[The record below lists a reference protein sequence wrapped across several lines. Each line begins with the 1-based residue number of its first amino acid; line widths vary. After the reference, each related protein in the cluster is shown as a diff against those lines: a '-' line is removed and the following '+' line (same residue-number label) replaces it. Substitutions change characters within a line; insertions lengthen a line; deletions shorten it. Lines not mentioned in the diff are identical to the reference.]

1 MLLLHGDSQTVSIV
15 RLGNREVWTSGIRTP
30 FRILHT
36 YMDTV
41 ILHVY
46 SEEDL
51 PDWDLTGVYVINSG
65 SPFLH
70 ETIVARGAYCVHG
83 TFEQGLIR
91 LRHLV

>member
-15 RLGNREVWTSGIRTP
+15 RLGNRDVWTSGIRTP

-41 ILHVY
+41 ILHIY

>member
-1 MLLLHGDSQTVSIV
+1 MLLLHGDNQTVSIV
-15 RLGNREVWTSGIRTP
+15 RLGNRDVWTSCIRTP
-30 FRILHT
+30 FQILHT
-36 YMDTV
+36 YMYTV

-91 LRHLV
+91 LRHLL